1 VAGFNGGHSSVL
13 NARVTGFTRT
23 PMFGKTAQRSWEAFA
38 MKLLTTLL
46 TAAVLAAAAPVYADD
61 TSSSSAEPPPPPVAL
76 APGEV
81 AAKDPESILAALSK
95 LGYPGTMDKM
105 QDGRPSI
112 SVQISGLKTFV
123 DFYDCADDLTDCY
136 TLLFNVSLDLKGSAT
151 LDQANQWNSKEI
163 TGRVWLD
170 DKKNPT
176 LDFALSTFDGISE
189 DAFDQNVKLWDK
201 KIGDLKDFFKF

>member
-1 VAGFNGGHSSVL
+1 
-13 NARVTGFTRT
+13 
-23 PMFGKTAQRSWEAFA
+23 

-81 AAKDPESILAALSK
+81 AAKDPQSILAALSK